1 MHCPRSWFFWRKFS
15 PFTNTRTAQ
24 MMRSHCAW
32 LANAVFV
39 PNANGAIAF
48 DINAILDAKG
58 EGFLDVVAERQTFHQ
73 RLRRPPQWSPLAGV
87 AMRLTCRKAH
97 RRGGPRLRRVGTG
110 AYPAQIIG
118 LPRAV
123 REVGTMHEED
133 ATRIGPLRR

>member
-1 MHCPRSWFFWRKFS
+1 
-15 PFTNTRTAQ
+15 
-24 MMRSHCAW
+24 
-32 LANAVFV
+32 
-39 PNANGAIAF
+39 
-48 DINAILDAKG
+48 
-58 EGFLDVVAERQTFHQ
+58 
-73 RLRRPPQWSPLAGV
+73 
-87 AMRLTCRKAH
+87 MRLTCRKAH